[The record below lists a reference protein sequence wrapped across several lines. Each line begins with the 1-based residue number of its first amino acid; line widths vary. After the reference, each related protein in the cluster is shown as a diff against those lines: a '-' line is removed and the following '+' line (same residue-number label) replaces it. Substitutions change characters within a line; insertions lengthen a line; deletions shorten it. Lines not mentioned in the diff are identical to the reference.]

1 MIREKVLLTGA
12 KGQLGYTFSVLFERS
27 ELSKRY
33 ELQTIDVE
41 EVDFTNSNSI
51 HSALSGY
58 AASIIV
64 NCGAYT
70 AVDQAERQHELA
82 EKINSEAVAIMTEW
96 AQKERARLIQIST
109 DFVFD
114 GNNTLP
120 YIETDKPNPINN
132 YGRSKF
138 LGENSIFKYELKNSI
153 ILRTSWLY
161 SYSNNNF
168 VTKIV
173 NKIKEGKDFNIYSD
187 EIGSPTSAF
196 DLANAILFCI
206 PKIKNNQTE
215 IFHFSNLGYCS
226 RLDFA
231 RKISDLLECDLII
244 SRSDSET
251 NVKRPK
257 FSPLSTKKFID
268 IFDYNV
274 NEWGVSLKNHIS
286 QNYG

>member
-1 MIREKVLLTGA
+1 MVKKLKILVTGSN
-12 KGQLGYTFSVLFERS
+12 GQLGQVLKKISINYSHFSFIFFSKDDMDISNIKLLDKTISDVLP
-27 ELSKRY
+27 
-33 ELQTIDVE
+33 DVIINCAA
-41 EVDFTNSNSI
+41 FTN
-51 HSALSGY
+51 
-58 AASIIV
+58 V
-64 NCGAYT
+64 
-70 AVDQAERQHELA
+70 ELA
-82 EKINSEAVAIMTEW
+82 EKDFDLANQVNNVSVDYLAKSCSFYKI
-96 AQKERARLIQIST
+96 RLIHIST

-161 SYSNNNF
+161 SFSNNNF

-173 NKIKEGKDFNIYSD
+173 NKIKEGKDFNINSD

-257 FSPLSTKKFID
+257 FSPLLTKKFID

>member
-1 MIREKVLLTGA
+1 MVKKLKILVTGSN
-12 KGQLGYTFSVLFERS
+12 GQLGQVLKKISINYSHFSFIFFSKDDMDISNIKLLDKTISDVLP
-27 ELSKRY
+27 
-33 ELQTIDVE
+33 DVIINCAA
-41 EVDFTNSNSI
+41 FTN
-51 HSALSGY
+51 
-58 AASIIV
+58 V
-64 NCGAYT
+64 
-70 AVDQAERQHELA
+70 ELA
-82 EKINSEAVAIMTEW
+82 EKDFDLANQVNNVSVDYLAKYCSFYKI
-96 AQKERARLIQIST
+96 RLIHIST

-231 RKISDLLECDLII
+231 RKITDLLECDLII

>member
-1 MIREKVLLTGA
+1 MVKKLKILVTGSN
-12 KGQLGYTFSVLFERS
+12 GQLGQVLKKISINYSHFSFIFFSKDDMDISNIKLLDKTISDVLP
-27 ELSKRY
+27 
-33 ELQTIDVE
+33 DVIINCAA
-41 EVDFTNSNSI
+41 FTN
-51 HSALSGY
+51 
-58 AASIIV
+58 V
-64 NCGAYT
+64 
-70 AVDQAERQHELA
+70 VLA
-82 EKINSEAVAIMTEW
+82 EKDFDLANQVNNVSVDYLAKSCSFYKI
-96 AQKERARLIQIST
+96 RLIHIST

-161 SYSNNNF
+161 SFSNNNF

-173 NKIKEGKDFNIYSD
+173 NKIKEGKDFNINSD

>member
-1 MIREKVLLTGA
+1 MVKKLKILVTGSN
-12 KGQLGYTFSVLFERS
+12 GQLGQVLKKISINYSHFSFIFFSKDDMDISNIKLLDKTISDVLP
-27 ELSKRY
+27 
-33 ELQTIDVE
+33 DVIINCAA
-41 EVDFTNSNSI
+41 FTN
-51 HSALSGY
+51 
-58 AASIIV
+58 V
-64 NCGAYT
+64 
-70 AVDQAERQHELA
+70 ELA
-82 EKINSEAVAIMTEW
+82 EKDFDLANQVNNVSVDYLAKSCSFYKI
-96 AQKERARLIQIST
+96 RLIHIST

-161 SYSNNNF
+161 SFSNNNF

-173 NKIKEGKDFNIYSD
+173 NKIKEGKDFNINSD

>member
-1 MIREKVLLTGA
+1 MVKKLKILVTGSN
-12 KGQLGYTFSVLFERS
+12 GQLGQVLKKISINYSHFSFIFF
-27 ELSKRY
+27 SKDDMDISNSKILD
-33 ELQTIDVE
+33 EIISNILPDVIINCAA
-41 EVDFTNSNSI
+41 FTN
-51 HSALSGY
+51 
-58 AASIIV
+58 V
-64 NCGAYT
+64 
-70 AVDQAERQHELA
+70 ELA
-82 EKINSEAVAIMTEW
+82 EKNYDLVNQINNISVDHLAKFCSIY
-96 AQKERARLIQIST
+96 KIRLIHIST

-114 GNNTLP
+114 GNNNLP
-120 YIETDKPNPINN
+120 YTESDNPKPINN

-138 LGENSIFKYELKNSI
+138 LGENSIFKYELKDSI

-161 SYSNNNF
+161 SVSGNNF

-173 NKIKEGKDFNIYSD
+173 NKVKEGKDFNINSD
-187 EIGSPTSAF
+187 EIGSPTSAH

-231 RKISDLLECDLII
+231 QKISNLLGYNLII
-244 SRSDSET
+244 SRSNTVT

-268 IFDYNV
+268 IFDYKV
-274 NEWGVSLKNHIS
+274 NEWETSLKNHIS
-286 QNYG
+286 KNYG

>member
-1 MIREKVLLTGA
+1 M
-12 KGQLGYTFSVLFERS
+12 
-27 ELSKRY
+27 
-33 ELQTIDVE
+33 
-41 EVDFTNSNSI
+41 
-51 HSALSGY
+51 
-58 AASIIV
+58 
-64 NCGAYT
+64 
-70 AVDQAERQHELA
+70 
-82 EKINSEAVAIMTEW
+82 
-96 AQKERARLIQIST
+96 
-109 DFVFD
+109 FD

-187 EIGSPTSAF
+187 EIGSPTSVF